1 MSAYCHCDDCR
12 AVHGAA
18 YLPAAIYKTPQ
29 VRVVSGEPMLWS
41 LRTTARAS
49 CASCGTRVYAEP
61 LRLGIRSV
69 PATLLPKGVFQPK
82 FHMQCQFALMP
93 VRDDLPHYKG
103 YPAMLG
109 GTDDLV
115 GW

>member
-1 MSAYCHCDDCR
+1 M
-12 AVHGAA
+12 
-18 YLPAAIYKTPQ
+18 
-29 VRVVSGEPMLWS
+29 
-41 LRTTARAS
+41 
-49 CASCGTRVYAEP
+49 
-61 LRLGIRSV
+61 
-69 PATLLPKGVFQPK
+69 PKGVFQPK